1 MRSRAFRVSATL
13 LSTLFVAVLAALPA
27 KAGPVRYGDV
37 VQTIG
42 GYQNGGQSSVL
53 RLRSVQQQETG
64 TATQQQQGGTQKQST
79 AVATTQTNP
88 QDPSSIIPTVATTQ
102 QEGQQ
107 GSVETVDQGD
117 IAGTVCDCG
126 EILIPGGWPKWPLL
140 ALGVVPCL
148 VVDCFPDHNCPPG
161 DPRCTVCT
169 TCECTGTCPK
179 TVPEPTSL
187 LLLGSGMIVLGTGAR
202 RRYARMKANRLLAKA
217 DANADSTEG

>member
-1 MRSRAFRVSATL
+1 MRSRAFRIAATL
-13 LSTLFVAVLAALPA
+13 LSTLFVAIFLAALPA

-42 GYQNGGQSSVL
+42 GYQSGGQSSIL
-53 RLRSVQQQETG
+53 RLRSVQQQESS
-64 TATQQQQGGTQKQST
+64 ATTQEQQQGGTQKQST
-79 AVATTQTNP
+79 TVATTQTAP
-88 QDPSSIIPTVATTQ
+88 QEPTSIIPTVATTQ

-107 GSVETVDQGD
+107 GAVETIDQGD

-126 EILIPGGWPKWPLL
+126 EITIPGGWPKWPLL

-148 VVDCFPDHNCPPG
+148 VVDCFPDKNCPPG

-202 RRYARMKANRLLAKA
+202 RHYARIKANRSK
-217 DANADSTEG
+217 ANATEG

>member
-1 MRSRAFRVSATL
+1 MRSRAFRIAATF
-13 LSTLFVAVLAALPA
+13 LSTLFVVVLATLPA

-42 GYQNGGQSSVL
+42 GTEKGGQVTVL
-53 RLRSVQQQETG
+53 RLRSVQQQESSA
-64 TATQQQQGGTQKQST
+64 TAQQQEQQQQQGGTQKQST

-88 QDPSSIIPTVATTQ
+88 QEPTSIIPTVATTQ

-107 GSVETVDQGD
+107 GNVETVDQGD

-126 EILIPGGWPKWPLL
+126 EITIPGGWPKWPLL

-148 VVDCFPDHNCPPG
+148 VVDCFPNNHNCPPG
-161 DPRCTVCT
+161 DAQCTPCT

-202 RRYARMKANRLLAKA
+202 RHYARMKANREKA
-217 DANADSTEG
+217 NSTEG

>member
-1 MRSRAFRVSATL
+1 MIRSRAFRIAATL
-13 LSTLFVAVLAALPA
+13 LSTLFLAVLAALPA
-27 KAGPVRYGDV
+27 QAGPVRYGDV

-42 GYQNGGQSSVL
+42 GTERGGQSSVL
-53 RLRSVQQQETG
+53 RLRSVQQQEG
-64 TATQQQQGGTQKQST
+64 SVSNAQEQQQGGTQKQST
-79 AVATTQTNP
+79 AVATAQPTP
-88 QDPSSIIPTVATTQ
+88 QEPASIIPTVATTQ

-107 GSVETVDQGD
+107 GRVETVDEGD

-126 EILIPGGWPKWPLL
+126 EITIPGGWPKWPLL

-148 VVDCFPDHNCPPG
+148 VADCFPDHSCPPG
-161 DPRCTVCT
+161 DARCTVCT

-202 RRYARMKANRLLAKA
+202 RHYARMKANREK
-217 DANADSTEG
+217 ANATEG